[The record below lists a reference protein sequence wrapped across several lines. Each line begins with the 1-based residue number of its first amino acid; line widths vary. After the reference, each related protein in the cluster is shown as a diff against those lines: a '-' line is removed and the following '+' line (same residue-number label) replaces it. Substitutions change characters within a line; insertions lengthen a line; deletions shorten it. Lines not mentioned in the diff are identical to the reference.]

1 MVLGIVVILLFVAAV
16 AVLVFKYESP
26 PRRRGKISGRG
37 GDFTS

>member
-1 MVLGIVVILLFVAAV
+1 MALGITIILLFVVAI

-26 PRRRGKISGRG
+26 PRRPGKISGRG